1 MIKIKYDKINKILS
15 RIIGDM
21 LHKICDVNTIK
32 NNSMKVFHLRL
43 DSKVIDILIGKI
55 NGKLFACDNYCPHR
69 GASLSKSG
77 ISSNNQRIICYLH
90 DFEYNINTGKLENIP
105 NKWLT
110 QNPEWKKSNDLVIY
124 KIIEKEKK
132 IYVDIP

>member
-1 MIKIKYDKINKILS
+1 
-15 RIIGDM
+15 M
-21 LHKICDVNTIK
+21 LHKICDINAIK

-90 DFEYNINTGKLENIP
+90 DFEYNVNTGKLENIP

-110 QNPEWKKSNDLVIY
+110 QNPEWKKSNDLIIY
-124 KIIEKEKK
+124 KIIEKEKN